1 MTAGAGGIL
10 VFLDPKT
17 LGGTW
22 VVKNVFPEK
31 KMFPEADQLDN
42 YNTDL
47 VECKLWTQNQL
58 HELDG
63 PEKSHITLEQIYL
76 R

>member
-1 MTAGAGGIL
+1 MTARAGGIL
-10 VFLDPKT
+10 VFLDPKI
-17 LGGTW
+17 LGGGTW
-22 VVKNVFPEK
+22 IVKNV
-31 KMFPEADQLDN
+31 FPEADQLDN

-47 VECKLWTQNQL
+47 VEYKLWIQNQL

-63 PEKSHITLEQIYL
+63 PEKPHITLEQIYL